1 MVNHQSIS
9 CEVQSPSPPGHYND
23 YNYDWMASGMGG
35 ETITSAAFLHESLL
49 LTNPRITLTTVP
61 LYQPDQ
67 PSLMSLQSRD
77 ALGLSS
83 LSSWPNLNGGVP
95 SLRDPP
101 HSSETASSSQAS
113 LARVLSILDYVLAI
127 LDADDSVITRIANT
141 RDTHGGDDDP
151 LMLAFS
157 SCSRSMPPA
166 RQ

>member
-1 MVNHQSIS
+1 MINHQSIS
-9 CEVQSPSPPGHYND
+9 CEVQSPSPPGHYNG
-23 YNYDWMASGMGG
+23 YNYDWMASRMGG
-35 ETITSAAFLHESLL
+35 EPITSAAFLHESLL
-49 LTNPRITLTTVP
+49 LTNPRITLAEAP

-83 LSSWPNLNGGVP
+83 LSSWPNLNGNVP
-95 SLRDPP
+95 SLTDPP

-113 LARVLSILDYVLAI
+113 LARVLSILDDVLAI
-127 LDADDSVITRIANT
+127 LDADDSVIARMANT
-141 RDTHGGDDDP
+141 REIRGGEDDL

-157 SCSRSMPPA
+157 SCSRNMPPA